1 MISDFSTTT
10 ELKKDDDIQRL
21 KQPLSAEATRELKQQ
36 LLNYGCNE
44 PILVWGDII
53 IDGANRYDICKTNH
67 LSFRTISANIASK
80 EEAYVL
86 VCKQQLLRN
95 DIVYEMRKYL
105 IGRLYRAEVNSKTTK
120 AANSNRIRRQY
131 ALGKASRKQDILM
144 EVSSYLDLSTGT
156 VLKYGIFAKCID
168 NIRKNDPAIA
178 IGILEGRIKIS
189 HENILRLEKCSAW
202 ELKLISNTIDSD
214 KVSHIKS
221 YDINKALSHSSSAE
235 YMPTSKGRYLDDS
248 ELPIRKMP
256 EYDPDSDISSLIFT
270 IPAWINSITRAQ
282 RKTDFQQITPA
293 AKERTIIQLN
303 RLVSAVFSL
312 EEDLRKER

>member
-1 MISDFSTTT
+1 MSSDFSTTT
-10 ELKKDDDIQRL
+10 ELKMDEDIQRL
-21 KQPLSAEATRELKQQ
+21 KQPLSAETKRELKQQ
-36 LLNYGCNE
+36 LLNFGCNE
-44 PILVWGDII
+44 PIVVWGDII
-53 IDGANRYDICKTNH
+53 IDGANRYDICKRNNIF
-67 LSFRTISANIASK
+67 FRTIPANIASK

-105 IGRLYRAEVNSKTTK
+105 IGRLYRAEVNSKAIK
-120 AANSNRIRRQY
+120 SANSNRIRRQY

-144 EVSSYLDLSTGT
+144 EVSSYLALSTGT
-156 VLKYGIFAKCID
+156 IIKYGIFAKCID

-178 IGILEGRIKIS
+178 TGILEGRIKIS

-202 ELKLISNTIDSD
+202 ELKIISSTIDPD
-214 KVSHIKS
+214 KVSHIKG
-221 YDINKALSHSSSAE
+221 YDINKALSHRSSTD
-235 YMPTSKGRYLDDS
+235 YMSTLKGRPLDDS

-282 RKTDFQQITPA
+282 RKTDFQQITPT
-293 AKERTIIQLN
+293 AKDRTIIQLN
-303 RLVSAVFSL
+303 RLMSAVFSL
-312 EEDLRKER
+312 EEDLRKEQ